1 MKTPYDGHNSGVY
14 IDFSNPL
21 NILLL
26 CGSLLF
32 SFAIGTT
39 AGEYWQ
45 ELEHRNAKIELKTAS
60 ETIDKQQQKMVGRW
74 ELVDEFCS
82 TYPTIEE

>member
-1 MKTPYDGHNSGVY
+1 MRVPHDNQSSGVY
-14 IDFSNPL
+14 IDLSNPL

-45 ELEHRNAKIELKTAS
+45 ELELRNAKIELKSTS
-60 ETIDKQQQKMVGRW
+60 ETIDKQQQKMVSRW